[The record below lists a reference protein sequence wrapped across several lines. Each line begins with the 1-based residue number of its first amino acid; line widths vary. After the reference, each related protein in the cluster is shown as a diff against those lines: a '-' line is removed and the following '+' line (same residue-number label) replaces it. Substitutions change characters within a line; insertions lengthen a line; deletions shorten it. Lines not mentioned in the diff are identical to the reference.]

1 MRARINKTKERRRL
15 SQIARDVKAA
25 GKMTAGESGPGKKGG
40 GEPEG
45 EREASATVGAEPQPE
60 NNQT

>member
-1 MRARINKTKERRRL
+1 MKERRRL

-25 GKMTAGESGPGKKGG
+25 GKMTAGELGLGKKGG

-45 EREASATVGAEPQPE
+45 ECEASATVGAEPQPE